1 MKNIYFIYILISY
14 STFSFSQPILD
25 WEFNSTAAYNYY
37 PTTNIIHTDHGTYVS
52 SQSIDVNESAYIFR
66 LDETGNIINQDSIQ
80 HFTYSILGTKRMVI
94 DTDGSIYICGRIVDP
109 LQHGKVRV
117 IKYDSLLN
125 KLWDTVLMDSLTN
138 DYSIYGILYSKTENN
153 IYVITDKYDGIDKL
167 AIIKLET
174 NENVLWESIDTV
186 HNRISLVT
194 YVLDNTGNVILGG
207 YGSSSGNGEDFI
219 ISKIDTSG
227 QVAWYINE
235 DGSNHSDDAV
245 MDLCID
251 NSNNISA
258 IGRFNDTLPNK
269 VLKFNPTGNKI
280 WTRSINDIFL
290 PKITSDAADGI
301 YITGF
306 DSVAE
311 HECVIYK
318 FDSTGNYSASNYS
331 NIPNHTAYTSDYLVS
346 IQTDDSANVYILNN
360 VDSIQNKKWFVAK
373 FDSSLNLKWSFIYP
387 ENIPNPSTS
396 SSLCLFDGGF
406 TIAGAINNF
415 GQLRVLQFHESF
427 PTIIQETESTH
438 SFTCWPNP
446 TSNIIFI
453 NMGDEDL
460 KNSEFKL
467 YDIQSRLLYQDI
479 IRSDDKNMFNFDLSL
494 FPAGIYLINLKSEN
508 QNLNFKV
515 VKEN

>member
-1 MKNIYFIYILISY
+1 MLISY

-37 PTTNIIHTDHGTYVS
+37 PTTNIIHTDHGTYVC

-66 LDETGNIINQDSIQ
+66 LDDNGNSINQDSIH
-80 HFTYSILGTKRMVI
+80 HFTYSILRSKRMI
-94 DTDGSIYICGRIVDP
+94 MDNDGSIYLCGRIEDP

-125 KLWDTVLMDSLTN
+125 KLWDKVLMDSLPN
-138 DYSIYGILYSKTENN
+138 DYNIYGILYSKNENN
-153 IYVITDKYDGIDKL
+153 IYLITDKYDGIDRL
-167 AIIKLET
+167 AIIKLGT
-174 NENVLWESIDTV
+174 NGTVLWESVDTV

-194 YVLDNTGNVILGG
+194 YVLDNSGNVILGG
-207 YGSSSGNGEDFI
+207 YGFVSGNGEDFI

-251 NSNNISA
+251 NLNNISA
-258 IGRFNDTLPNK
+258 IGRFSDTLPNK
-269 VLKFNPTGNKI
+269 VIKYNTAGNKL
-280 WTRSINDIFL
+280 WTRSVNDIFL
-290 PKITSDAADGI
+290 PKITSDAAGGI

-306 DSVAE
+306 DSIAE

-331 NIPNHTAYTSDYLVS
+331 NIPNHSAYTSDYVVS

-360 VDSIQNKKWFVAK
+360 ADSIHNKKWFIAK
-373 FDSSLNLKWSFIYP
+373 FDSSLSLKWSFIYP

-396 SSLCLFDGGF
+396 SSLSLFDGGF
-406 TIAGAINNF
+406 TVSGAINNF
-415 GQLRVLQFHESF
+415 GQLRVLQFHETF
-427 PTIIQETESTH
+427 PTTIQRAES
-438 SFTCWPNP
+438 SPSITCWPNP
-446 TSNIIFI
+446 TSNFFYI
-453 NMGDEDL
+453 NMGSEDL
-460 KNSEFKL
+460 KNSVFKL
-467 YDIQSRLLYQDI
+467 YDIQSRLLYLDI
-479 IRSDDKNMFNFDLSL
+479 NRTDNKNSFGFDLSS
-494 FPAGIYLINLKSEN
+494 FPAGIYIVNLKSEN
-508 QNLNFKV
+508 QNINYKV
-515 VKEN
+515 VRK